1 MSVQKALFLIPEH
14 LESCRLMARLL
25 DEQGDARALEYYRF
39 IVLEGSIL
47 PSEIQLGEG
56 SSDMSA
62 FFDGGGDVVRSGD
75 KFLGAQEKVVLSP
88 NATREDAMNLALAAV
103 KYGRLIVAW
112 DVANLLSSKWKDSTF
127 PHLIKAAISAK
138 SGDFETQEAELRTA
152 LSKGENLETLMAFYQ
167 FLVSQPKPERSP
179 ELVHILAKITHLD
192 PSQKSLLL
200 CINTLS
206 NSRLNQESA
215 RSLLQIIRQH
225 PAADSSSLLFADKF
239 QLALQPEARSQILH
253 GLVERTRALSPVE
266 RLSAVDWLLDIQ
278 EASLAQTALPL
289 PDALANP
296 RTFEM
301 WVEVAIF
308 LKQWNDIDKALDNPS
323 NPLPAFRTQA
333 LEATIAGVKGDTAKS
348 RKLWS
353 EVLAKN
359 QARPEIF
366 LELLVNLI
374 RTGEWKVLY
383 LEMPTLL
390 NDQSWAVKAVETLI
404 PVASQYRDSAL
415 MLEFYRQ
422 AMKSRFI
429 ANQESIKDR
438 AAYTRLILGEVVPLE
453 ELELRAKKNPENFA
467 FRITYALRLLK
478 GGSKVKALFEIKDV
492 EPPIPVDSLLPYQ
505 QSVYAAVLAANGQ
518 GDEAQTILKTIPPG
532 SLTRQEE
539 AAVPAL
545 LGAKKAN

>member
-1 MSVQKALFLIPEH
+1 M
-14 LESCRLMARLL
+14 RLKQTTLL
-25 DEQGDARALEYYRF
+25 
-39 IVLEGSIL
+39 
-47 PSEIQLGEG
+47 
-56 SSDMSA
+56 
-62 FFDGGGDVVRSGD
+62 
-75 KFLGAQEKVVLSP
+75 
-88 NATREDAMNLALAAV
+88 
-103 KYGRLIVAW
+103 KY
-112 DVANLLSSKWKDSTF
+112 
-127 PHLIKAAISAK
+127 
-138 SGDFETQEAELRTA
+138 
-152 LSKGENLETLMAFYQ
+152 
-167 FLVSQPKPERSP
+167 
-179 ELVHILAKITHLD
+179 
-192 PSQKSLLL
+192 
-200 CINTLS
+200 
-206 NSRLNQESA
+206 
-215 RSLLQIIRQH
+215 
-225 PAADSSSLLFADKF
+225 
-239 QLALQPEARSQILH
+239 
-253 GLVERTRALSPVE
+253 
-266 RLSAVDWLLDIQ
+266 
-278 EASLAQTALPL
+278 
-289 PDALANP
+289 
-296 RTFEM
+296 EM

-374 RTGEWKVLY
+374 RTGEWRVLY

-415 MLEFYRQ
+415 MLEFYRK

-438 AAYTRLILGEVVPLE
+438 VAYTRLILGEVVPLE

-478 GGSKVKALFEIKDV
+478 GGSKVKALFELKDV

-505 QSVYAAVLAANGQ
+505 QSVYATVLAANGH
-518 GDEAQTILKTIPPG
+518 GDEAQTILKTIPPS